1 MISTKDSGILIDSHL
16 LLDAFSLFLLFCAQ
30 TFRFIWFIIQNSSFF
45 NVIKPFIFCQV
56 ESGLMFLKPN
66 LLNGADFCEWSPR
79 RPLKSRLSAFTRG
92 LGLEPPLTTVP
103 HLQDQSMNAPAEW
116 CRTLSP
122 QRDDLALPFSSLAGV
137 NGVSICF
144 CCKINVYWG
153 VIGRSLEQA
162 RAKRQMIFTWNRPG
176 STRTD
181 DLWTWGHWSSGQS
194 GPESEV
200 EWPLGWN
207 SWTSSFEKKP
217 LSLRS
222 WLLNAISH
230 ICILLLHLLVIN
242 LQLAGG
248 EKRRMEE
255 GSGWCFRR
263 LPSNS
268 SINPARLA
276 LSFPNTPDRPVRVVQ
291 LWWQST
297 R

>member
-122 QRDDLALPFSSLAGV
+122 QRDDLWSRPELNAKWFLHGIDLDPPELMTFELGAIEALVKADQNLRWSDRWGEIVGRLPLKKSLFLCGPGCWMPSHTSVFFCCTSSSLTFNSLEGRSGGWRRGAAGV
-137 NGVSICF
+137 SAVCPQI
-144 CCKINVYWG
+144 
-153 VIGRSLEQA
+153 
-162 RAKRQMIFTWNRPG
+162 
-176 STRTD
+176 
-181 DLWTWGHWSSGQS
+181 
-194 GPESEV
+194 
-200 EWPLGWN
+200 
-207 SWTSSFEKKP
+207 
-217 LSLRS
+217 
-222 WLLNAISH
+222 
-230 ICILLLHLLVIN
+230 
-242 LQLAGG
+242 
-248 EKRRMEE
+248 
-255 GSGWCFRR
+255 
-263 LPSNS
+263 
-268 SINPARLA
+268 A
-276 LSFPNTPDRPVRVVQ
+276 L
-291 LWWQST
+291 
-297 R
+297 